1 MKNDLT
7 TTFLNFVLAV
17 LVICCV
23 TFALWDMKRTHQLRA
38 LQYQMQQA
46 QQGMLRAQALAND
59 VVAYNAQAKSPEL
72 NQILQSA
79 LNPQPQPQ
87 QQPAAK

>member
-17 LVICCV
+17 LIFCCV
-23 TFALWDMKRTHQLRA
+23 AFAILGMYRTQQLRS
-38 LQYQMQQA
+38 LQIAVQQA
-46 QQGMLRAQALAND
+46 QNGMLRAQALAND

-79 LNPQPQPQ
+79 LTPPQ